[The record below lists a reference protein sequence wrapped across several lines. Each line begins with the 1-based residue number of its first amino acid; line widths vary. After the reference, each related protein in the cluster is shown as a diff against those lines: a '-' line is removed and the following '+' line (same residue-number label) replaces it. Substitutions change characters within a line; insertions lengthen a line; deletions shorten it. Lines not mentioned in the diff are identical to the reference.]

1 MNKTIIFGLL
11 AIIAVIFIAVYFL
24 PSKEGPT
31 VAAPEE
37 TTPEKAE
44 MPVPEKAEMPVPE
57 KAEMPVVKQV
67 EGDALYNSK
76 GCVACHGADAKTPI
90 MPIYPKLAGQ
100 GKEYAVAQMKDIKS
114 GARNN
119 GMTAVMKGIIAS
131 VSDAEMEAIAEWL
144 ASLPKEVNRDAT
156 LAAKGAALYNN
167 KGCTAC
173 HGADAQTPIMP
184 TYPKLAGQSKD
195 YAVAQMK
202 DIKSGARHNG
212 MTAVMKG
219 VISSVSDAEMEDIAE
234 WLVSPM

>member
-1 MNKTIIFGLL
+1 L

-24 PSKEGPT
+24 PSKEGST
-31 VAAPEE
+31 VAEPEE
-37 TTPEKAE
+37 TTPEKVE
-44 MPVPEKAEMPVPE
+44 MSVPEQVE
-57 KAEMPVVKQV
+57 KPAPEMPVVKQV

-90 MPIYPKLAGQ
+90 MPSYPKLAGQ
-100 GKEYAVAQMKDIKS
+100 NKDYAVTQMKDIKS

-119 GMTAVMKGIIAS
+119 GQSVVMKGIMAS

-144 ASLPKEVNRDAT
+144 TSLPKEVKSDAT

-184 TYPKLAGQSKD
+184 SYPKLAGQNKD

-202 DIKSGARHNG
+202 DIKSGARNNG
-212 MTAVMKG
+212 LTALMKG
-219 VISSVSDAEMEDIAE
+219 IMASVSDAEMEDMAE